1 MLAYAVTI
9 HKSQGM
15 TLDFVTTDLGS
26 PFADGQAY
34 VALSR
39 VRSLEGLQLTAFN
52 PRCVDCLL

>member
-1 MLAYAVTI
+1 MLAYAITI

-15 TLDFVTTDLGS
+15 TLDLVTTDLGS

-52 PRCVDCLL
+52 PRCVD